1 MASSLSGYDLHTH
14 SLHSDGTTTPG
25 EIVREAASLGL
36 EGIALT
42 DHDTVTGWPEAR
54 AAAADAGIE
63 FLPGVE
69 ITTRFGHRST
79 HLLAYGV
86 DVSRGGLAE
95 ELLAVRDAR
104 HSRAQEMVAR
114 LAADYDIA
122 WETVLAEG
130 DDRTVGRPHIADA
143 LVTAG
148 YYPDRSTVFAEIL
161 HPRSPYYVPTY
172 ATDTAEAIE
181 LVREAG
187 GIAVLAHPAAS
198 RQRGP
203 VADAALEELADAG
216 LWGVELEHPENR
228 EDWLTGL
235 REVALRRGLAATGAS
250 DFHGAGKPNRL
261 GDRTTDGETFT
272 QIRSLVAVP
281 R

>member
-14 SLHSDGTTTPG
+14 SIHSDGTTTPG
-25 EIVREAASLGL
+25 EIVREAAALGL
-36 EGIALT
+36 AGIALT

-54 AAAADAGIE
+54 AAAAEAGIA

-69 ITTRFGHRST
+69 ITTRYGHRST

-86 DVSRGGLAE
+86 DVSRGRLAD
-95 ELLAVRDAR
+95 ELRAVREAR
-104 HSRAQEMVAR
+104 HSRAREMVAR

-122 WETVLAEG
+122 WETVVAEG

-148 YYPDRSTVFAEIL
+148 YYADRSTVFAEIL

-181 LVREAG
+181 LVRDAG
-187 GIAVLAHPAAS
+187 GVAVLAHPAAA
-198 RQRGP
+198 RQSGP
-203 VADAALEELADAG
+203 VTDAALEDLADAG

-228 EDWLTGL
+228 DDWLTGL
-235 REVALRRGLAATGAS
+235 RAIVRRRGLVVTGAS

-261 GDRTTDGETFT
+261 GERTTDAATVAR
-272 QIRSLVAVP
+272 IRECVAIP
-281 R
+281 E